1 MHRKVTSFALA
12 LLVALSLGASGC
24 ARGFRIQIPG
34 FETAGVLGIWIWRA
48 AADGARFERF
58 ARIQFGEREQD
69 EAGVEYLPYTFT
81 LDRASVTLQ
90 SPIERSSGAGGDA
103 VTLQLVFP
111 PQNSGT
117 FKISSYNEVGDS
129 PLSEGALVY

>member
-1 MHRKVTSFALA
+1 MQRKIASLALA

-34 FETAGVLGIWIWRA
+34 FEAAGVLGIWIWRA
-48 AADGARFERF
+48 ATESGRFERF
-58 ARIQFGEREQD
+58 ARIRFGDRVED

-81 LDRASVTLQ
+81 LDRVSMTLQ
-90 SPIERSSGAGGDA
+90 APIERTGSGDA
-103 VTLQLVFP
+103 VTVQLVFP
-111 PQNSGT
+111 PQTSGT

-129 PLSEGALVY
+129 PLSEGVLVY